1 MKKKEKYYG
10 IYLNNDIPKI
20 DKINKYSKEIEIKF
34 EGKAY
39 LIERDDE
46 DKIIERTE
54 IENEYKLKKE
64 KDYEIEFTNINNEIF
79 YLQVRIETSYLFLLI
94 LLFIFGVVLG
104 LLFSRP
110 LKDGKSVFDRFYH
123 YIDLAIIQ
131 LDIDEDKARIEVEE
145 KPKIYYDFDGMFKN
159 ISSDEINLADSIS
172 AKSLVRNKIAPGVQG
187 SFSIIIST
195 KKSTV
200 DMKYAIQFQDVTDEK
215 PSNMVFKIQ
224 GSDTAYF
231 TLQDLEKELSGIINK
246 KSEKEITIDWKWG
259 YEVGDDETTMIQNDK
274 TDTSDG
280 KNLQSYKF
288 KIIVT
293 GEEAI

>member
-10 IYLNNDIPKI
+10 IYLNDDIPKI

-79 YLQVRIETSYLFLLI
+79 YLQVRIETSYLFLLL

-110 LKDGKSVFDRFYH
+110 LKDGKSVFDRFYD

-274 TDTSDG
+274 TDTNDG
-280 KNLQSYKF
+280 KNLQSYRF